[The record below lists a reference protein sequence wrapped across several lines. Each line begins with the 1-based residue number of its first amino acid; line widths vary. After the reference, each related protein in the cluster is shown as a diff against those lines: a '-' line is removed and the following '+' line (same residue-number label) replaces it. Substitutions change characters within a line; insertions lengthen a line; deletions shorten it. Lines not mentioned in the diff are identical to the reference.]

1 MTTFNPDRAIFLQ
14 MADRICD
21 EIISG
26 TYAEGDRV
34 PSVRDYAVSL
44 QVNTNTAVK
53 AYESLGRDGIIYNK
67 RGLGY
72 FVADGA
78 KQKIMDERRNNFFE
92 TALPEFFR
100 QMRMLNINIDEVSD
114 RYKAQQAE
122 SD

>member
-78 KQKIMDERRNNFFE
+78 KQKIMDERRNTFFE

-100 QMRMLNINIDEVSD
+100 QMRMLNITIDEVSD

>member
-14 MADRICD
+14 MADRLCD

-53 AYESLGRDGIIYNK
+53 TYEFLSRDGIIYNK
-67 RGLGY
+67 RGVGY
-72 FVADGA
+72 YVSDGA
-78 KQKIMDERRNNFFE
+78 KQKIMNERKEDFFNN
-92 TALPEFFR
+92 ALPEFFR
-100 QMRMLNINIDEVSD
+100 QMKLLNISIDEVCEQ
-114 RYKAQQAE
+114 YKARTE
-122 SD
+122 KTN

>member
-14 MADRICD
+14 MADRLCD

-53 AYESLGRDGIIYNK
+53 TYEFLSRDGIIYNK
-67 RGLGY
+67 RGVGY
-72 FVADGA
+72 YVSDGA
-78 KQKIMDERRNNFFE
+78 KQKIMNERKEDFFNN
-92 TALPEFFR
+92 ALPEFFR
-100 QMRMLNINIDEVSD
+100 QMKLLNISIDEVCEQ
-114 RYKAQQAE
+114 YKALTE
-122 SD
+122 KTN

>member
-1 MTTFNPDRAIFLQ
+1 

-100 QMRMLNINIDEVSD
+100 QMRMLNITIDEVSD

>member
-100 QMRMLNINIDEVSD
+100 QMRMLNITIDEVSD

>member
-14 MADRICD
+14 MADRLCD

-53 AYESLGRDGIIYNK
+53 TYEFLSRDGIIYNK
-67 RGLGY
+67 R
-72 FVADGA
+72 
-78 KQKIMDERRNNFFE
+78 
-92 TALPEFFR
+92 
-100 QMRMLNINIDEVSD
+100 
-114 RYKAQQAE
+114 
-122 SD
+122 